1 MDHLIHD
8 LYAAVHG
15 EISDKQKEVLAEA
28 HRVYHMKHSGP
39 LSWESQVVI
48 YALVGAVEEMQNTKK
63 ASKTP
68 AKSSA

>member
-48 YALVGAVEEMQNTKK
+48 YALVGAMEEMKQSKG
-63 ASKTP
+63 ASKTT
-68 AKSSA
+68 AKNSA